1 MRKYLRWY
9 GMTHG
14 QTQNKIIIKNRAGT
28 TGQKPDGHKYIYTLT
43 TLQKLERDLNVGK
56 QSGKAIETFS

>member
-1 MRKYLRWY
+1 
-9 GMTHG
+9 MTHG